1 MQSNN
6 HFSPLFYYDLYS
18 QTFLSFTILPSQ
30 NFIQYPDPKLQ
41 IQNSRKLE
49 SKFPIKNSDNFTVEI
64 TEKNGEK
71 KKYGLEDLAKI
82 VPDDFSEGVLSPQ
95 IENNKLKIVTN
106 KKIDESYSNKILI
119 KTGDDSYAVIP
130 SHLIDKAR
138 EEEKRLKM
146 EEAKIGELFSFNDPR
161 IWGTPYSQMSF
172 FDPSI
177 YQTYDRGSGMAPPGV
192 TLVPGGTIR
201 ISNNSQSNDQGP
213 ITVKVNNSNNAR

>member
-1 MQSNN
+1 
-6 HFSPLFYYDLYS
+6 
-18 QTFLSFTILPSQ
+18 LPSQ

-95 IENNKLKIVTN
+95 LENNKLKIVTN

-130 SHLIDKAR
+130 SHLIDKTR
-138 EEEKRLKM
+138 EEVKKLKM
-146 EEAKIGELFSFNDPR
+146 EEEEKKRLAQEQEDAFAMEKPPIQWGKSADPNQD
-161 IWGTPYSQMSF
+161 IIILEMK
-172 FDPSI
+172 
-177 YQTYDRGSGMAPPGV
+177 
-192 TLVPGGTIR
+192 
-201 ISNNSQSNDQGP
+201 
-213 ITVKVNNSNNAR
+213 TVKIEHGIAENGNSNATPDRTVKIPKAENGDSIKAKTENSSNSPRTVKISISSTPPKEPLR